1 MEELHQIQ
9 LQFVGTVKNYKTLT
23 VQFTLFVDDNVA
35 TLSNNER
42 KPHQRPTNIPS
53 IPAQIQQSS
62 LPPVP
67 SQQYQQQSLINKNR
81 ISADVNNYNGNG
93 INNAA
98 LKPIGENRQHQR
110 LRNNINNNN
119 NNKNDLDKFKTA
131 DGKFKIK
138 NKFNPF
144 KLSSL

>member
-1 MEELHQIQ
+1 M
-9 LQFVGTVKNYKTLT
+9 
-23 VQFTLFVDDNVA
+23 
-35 TLSNNER
+35 SNNVPKR
-42 KPHQRPTNIPS
+42 HQRPTNIPS

-67 SQQYQQQSLINKNR
+67 PQQYQQQSLINQNR

-98 LKPIGENRQHQR
+98 LDPIDENRQQQR
-110 LRNNINNNN
+110 LRNNINNNNNN

-131 DGKFKIK
+131 DGKF
-138 NKFNPF
+138 
-144 KLSSL
+144 